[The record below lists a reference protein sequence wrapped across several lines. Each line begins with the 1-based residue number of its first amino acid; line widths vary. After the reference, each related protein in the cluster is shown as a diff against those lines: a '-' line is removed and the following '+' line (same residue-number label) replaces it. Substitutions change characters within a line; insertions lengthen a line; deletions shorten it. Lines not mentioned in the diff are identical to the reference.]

1 MDSGARHSIF
11 FNKANHHPDRNPSCE
26 DVTGSQIAE
35 LILTNLLSPCVSV
48 GSDVGGAERPESS
61 GAQLLHRHTRMT
73 FTASQPPE
81 SVRSDFP
88 ILSQEINGHPLI
100 YFDNAA
106 TTQKPRAVLD
116 ALMHYYERDN
126 ANVHRGIHTLSSRAT
141 EAFENARGKVSRF
154 LGAHSPNEIIFTRGT
169 TEAVN
174 LVANAWGGAFLKA
187 GDVILLTEMEHHSNL
202 VPWQLIAQRTGA
214 RLRFIPV
221 SDGGELNLEG
231 IDGLLNAEVKLIS
244 LTHISNFLGTINPV
258 RELCSKA
265 RAVGA
270 VSLVDAAQSAGHM
283 PLDVKEIG
291 CDFLAFSGHKMCAP
305 TGIGVLYGREAILE
319 STPPWHGGGEMIL
332 SVRYESSTYK
342 GPPAKFEAGTPN
354 IAGAIAL
361 GAAIDYLQVI
371 GREFIRTHD
380 EGLALLA
387 FEKIL
392 NLPNYRPLGP
402 SKTRGGLVSF
412 VHDSIHPHDLTAFC
426 DQKGLALR
434 GGHHCNQPLMRKFG
448 FPSTSRASFY
458 LYNTEAEVNRM
469 IEILDEANHFFK

>member
-1 MDSGARHSIF
+1 MTSTTSH
-11 FNKANHHPDRNPSCE
+11 
-26 DVTGSQIAE
+26 
-35 LILTNLLSPCVSV
+35 LS
-48 GSDVGGAERPESS
+48 
-61 GAQLLHRHTRMT
+61 
-73 FTASQPPE
+73 E

-88 ILSQEINGHPLI
+88 ILSQEVNGHPLI

-106 TTQKPRAVLD
+106 TTQKPRVVLD
-116 ALMHYYERDN
+116 ALMRYYERDN

-141 EAFENARGKVSRF
+141 EAFEGARDKVCQYI
-154 LGAHSPNEIIFTRGT
+154 GAHSPNEVIFTRGT

-174 LVANAWGGAFLKA
+174 LVANAWGSAFLKA

-221 SDGGELNLEG
+221 TQGGELDLEG
-231 IDGLLNAEVKLIS
+231 IDKLLNAEVKLMS
-244 LTHISNFLGTINPV
+244 LTHISNFLGTINPAK
-258 RELCSKA
+258 ELCAKA
-265 RAVGA
+265 RSVGA
-270 VSLVDAAQSAGHM
+270 VSMIDAAQSAGHM
-283 PLDVKEIG
+283 PLDVREIG
-291 CDFLAFSGHKMCAP
+291 CDFLAFSGHKMCAT
-305 TGIGVLYGREAILE
+305 TGIGVLYGREEILE
-319 STPPWHGGGEMIL
+319 AMPPWHGGGEMIL

-361 GAAIDYLQVI
+361 GAAVDYIQTI
-371 GREFIRTHD
+371 GRESIKAHD
-380 EGLALLA
+380 EGLALSAL
-387 FEKIL
+387 EKISA
-392 NLPNYRPLGP
+392 LPHYRPLGP
-402 SKTRGGLVSF
+402 SKSRGGLVSF

-458 LYNTEAEVNRM
+458 IYNTEAEVDRM
-469 IEILDEANHFFK
+469 IDILQQANHFFK

>member
-1 MDSGARHSIF
+1 
-11 FNKANHHPDRNPSCE
+11 
-26 DVTGSQIAE
+26 
-35 LILTNLLSPCVSV
+35 
-48 GSDVGGAERPESS
+48 
-61 GAQLLHRHTRMT
+61 MT
-73 FTASQPPE
+73 STTSQPSE
-81 SVRSDFP
+81 TFRSDFP
-88 ILSQEINGHPLI
+88 ILSQEVNGHPLI

-116 ALMHYYERDN
+116 ALMRYYERDN

-141 EAFENARGKVSRF
+141 EAFENARGKVCQY
-154 LGAHSPNEIIFTRGT
+154 LGARSPNEIIFTRGT

-174 LVANAWGGAFLKA
+174 LVANAWGGTFLKA

-221 SDGGELNLEG
+221 TQSGELDLEK
-231 IDGLLNAEVKLIS
+231 IDTLLNTEVKLMS

-258 RELCSKA
+258 KELCAKA
-265 RAVGA
+265 RLVGA
-270 VSLVDAAQSAGHM
+270 VSMVDAAQSAGHM

-305 TGIGVLYGREAILE
+305 TGIGVLYGREEVLE
-319 STPPWHGGGEMIL
+319 STPPWQGGGEMIL
-332 SVRYESSTYK
+332 SVRYENSTYK
-342 GPPAKFEAGTPN
+342 GAPAKFEAGTPN
-354 IAGAIAL
+354 IAGTIAL
-361 GAAIDYLQVI
+361 GAAIDYIQTI
-371 GREFIRTHD
+371 GRESIKVHD
-380 EGLALLA
+380 EGLALSA
-387 FEKIL
+387 FAKIA
-392 NLPNYRPLGP
+392 NLPHYRPLGP
-402 SKTRGGLVSF
+402 SKSRGGLVSF

-458 LYNTEAEVNRM
+458 LYNTEAEVDRM
-469 IEILDEANHFFK
+469 IDILQQANHFFK